1 MNSNYILSSSV
12 VEQSAV
18 NRLVVGSN
26 PTWGVFNN
34 ILKMIDTFDTLK
46 IGDKIFNSR
55 LMLGTGKYRTVDD
68 AVNSIT
74 KSECE
79 MVTVAIRRLPTNL
92 SNDNTSFLKSL
103 DWEKLWLLPN
113 TAGSQTAEEAIR
125 MAFLGHEL
133 ACQIGQE
140 DNFFV
145 KLEVISDPKY
155 LLPDPIGTLKAAE
168 FLIKKGFT
176 VLPYINADPMLAL
189 HLEDLGCA
197 TVMPLG
203 SPIGSGQGLNNLA
216 NIQIIIENAKVPVI
230 VDAGIGAP
238 SEATLAMEMG
248 ADGVLLNTA
257 VAQAKNPEKM
267 ALAMN
272 LGVQAGRLAY
282 LAGRMER
289 KYYADASSPV
299 QHISKLI

>member
-1 MNSNYILSSSV
+1 MI
-12 VEQSAV
+12 QS
-18 NRLVVGSN
+18 LD
-26 PTWGVFNN
+26 
-34 ILKMIDTFDTLK
+34 KLK
-46 IGDKIFNSR
+46 IGDKFFDSR
-55 LMLGTGKYRTVDD
+55 LMLGSGKYRTREN
-68 AVNSIT
+68 AVNSII

-79 MVTVAIRRLPTNL
+79 IVTVAVRRLPTNL
-92 SNDNTSFLKSL
+92 TNDNTSFLKFL
-103 DWEKLWLLPN
+103 DWNKLWLLPN

-125 MAFLGHEL
+125 MAYLGHEL

-168 FLIKKGFT
+168 FLVKKGFT

-216 NIQIIIENAKVPVI
+216 NIKIIIENATIPVV
-230 VDAGIGAP
+230 VDAGIGTP
-238 SEATLAMEMG
+238 SEAAQAMELG
-248 ADGVLLNTA
+248 ADAVLLNTA
-257 VAQAKNPEKM
+257 VAQSTHPSQM
-267 ALAMN
+267 AHAMN
-272 LGVQAGRLAY
+272 LAVQAGRTAY
-282 LAGRMER
+282 LAGRMEK
-289 KYYADASSPV
+289 KYYANASSPLE
-299 QHISKLI
+299 QISKLF

>member
-1 MNSNYILSSSV
+1 MNKQLD
-12 VEQSAV
+12 
-18 NRLVVGSN
+18 
-26 PTWGVFNN
+26 
-34 ILKMIDTFDTLK
+34 KLK
-46 IGDKIFNSR
+46 IGNKFFNSR
-55 LMLGTGKYRTVDD
+55 LMLGTGKYRTPTD
-68 AVNSIT
+68 AITSIQN
-74 KSECE
+74 SECE
-79 MVTVAIRRLPTNL
+79 IVTVAIRRLPTDL
-92 SNDNTSFLKSL
+92 KNDSTNFLNQL
-103 DWEKLWLLPN
+103 DWNKLWLLPN

-155 LLPDPIGTLKAAE
+155 LLPDPVGTLKAAE

-203 SPIGSGQGLNNLA
+203 SPIGSGQGLNNLN
-216 NIQIIIENAKVPVI
+216 NIQIIIENANVPVV
-230 VDAGIGAP
+230 VDAGIGTA
-238 SEATLAMEMG
+238 SEATQAMEIG
-248 ADGVLLNTA
+248 ADAVLLNTA
-257 VAQAKNPEKM
+257 VAQSKNPAQM
-267 ALAMN
+267 AESMK

-282 LAGRMER
+282 LAGRMDK
-289 KYYADASSPV
+289 KYYASASSPLN
-299 QHISKLI
+299 QISKLI

>member
-1 MNSNYILSSSV
+1 MKES
-12 VEQSAV
+12 
-18 NRLVVGSN
+18 
-26 PTWGVFNN
+26 
-34 ILKMIDTFDTLK
+34 FDKLI
-46 IGDKIFNSR
+46 IGNKSFNSR
-55 LMLGTGKYRTVDD
+55 LMLGTGKYKTTND
-68 AVNSIT
+68 AIQSIE
-74 KSECE
+74 SSDCE
-79 MVTVAIRRLPTNL
+79 IVTVAIRRLPTNL
-92 SNDNTSFLKSL
+92 KDDTTSFLGNL
-103 DWEKLWLLPN
+103 DWNKLWLLPN

-133 ACQIGQE
+133 ACQLGQE

-155 LLPDPIGTLKAAE
+155 LLPDPLGTLKAAE

-203 SPIGSGQGLNNLA
+203 SPIGSGQGINNLT
-216 NIQIIIENAKVPVI
+216 NIKIIIENSNVPVI
-230 VDAGIGAP
+230 VDAGIGTP
-238 SEATLAMEMG
+238 SEATLAMELG

-257 VAQAKNPEKM
+257 VAQSKNPSQM
-267 ALAMN
+267 AHAMN

-282 LAGRMER
+282 LAGRMD
-289 KYYADASSPV
+289 KKNYATASSPLD
-299 QHISKLI
+299 QISKL

>member
-1 MNSNYILSSSV
+1 MEKNLDK
-12 VEQSAV
+12 
-18 NRLVVGSN
+18 L
-26 PTWGVFNN
+26 N
-34 ILKMIDTFDTLK
+34 IGGKSFS
-46 IGDKIFNSR
+46 SR
-55 LMLGTGKYRTVDD
+55 LMLGTGKYRTTDD
-68 AVNSIT
+68 AIKSIE
-74 KSECE
+74 SSDCE
-79 MVTVAIRRLPTNL
+79 IVTVAIRRLPTDIK
-92 SNDNTSFLKSL
+92 NDSISFLKKL
-103 DWEKLWLLPN
+103 NWEKLWLLPN

-216 NIQIIIENAKVPVI
+216 NLQIIIENATVPVI
-230 VDAGIGAP
+230 IDAGIGAP
-238 SEATLAMEMG
+238 SEATHAMELG
-248 ADGVLLNTA
+248 ASGVLLNTA
-257 VAQAKNPEKM
+257 VAQSKNPSQM
-267 ALAMN
+267 ASAMK
-272 LGVQAGRLAY
+272 LGVQAGRMAF
-282 LAGRMER
+282 LAGRMEK
-289 KYYADASSPV
+289 KYYANASSPLE
-299 QHISKLI
+299 QISRI

>member
-1 MNSNYILSSSV
+1 MEKN
-12 VEQSAV
+12 
-18 NRLVVGSN
+18 
-26 PTWGVFNN
+26 
-34 ILKMIDTFDTLK
+34 FDRLK
-46 IGDKIFNSR
+46 IGDKFFNSR
-55 LMLGTGKYRTVDD
+55 LMLGTGKYKTTDD
-68 AVNSIT
+68 AVKSIES
-74 KSECE
+74 SECE
-79 MVTVAIRRLPTNL
+79 IITVAIRRLPTNL
-92 SNDNTSFLKSL
+92 KHDTTNFLENL

-133 ACQIGQE
+133 ACQLGQE

-155 LLPDPIGTLKAAE
+155 LLPDPLGTLKAAE
-168 FLIKKGFT
+168 FLVKKGFT

-203 SPIGSGQGLNNLA
+203 SPIGSGQGINNAA
-216 NIQIIIENAKVPVI
+216 NIKIIIENSNIPVI
-230 VDAGIGAP
+230 VDAGIGTA

-257 VAQAKNPEKM
+257 VAQSKNPSQM
-267 ALAMN
+267 AHAMN
-272 LGVQAGRLAY
+272 LGVQAGREAY
-282 LAGRMER
+282 LAGRMT
-289 KYYADASSPV
+289 KKNYATASSPLDK
-299 QHISKLI
+299 ISKL

>member
-1 MNSNYILSSSV
+1 MKENLD
-12 VEQSAV
+12 
-18 NRLVVGSN
+18 
-26 PTWGVFNN
+26 
-34 ILKMIDTFDTLK
+34 KLK
-46 IGDKIFNSR
+46 IGSKLFNSR
-55 LMLGTGKYRTVDD
+55 LMLGTGKYRTIDE
-68 AVNSIT
+68 AIKSI
-74 KSECE
+74 KSSNCE
-79 MVTVAIRRLPTNL
+79 IVTVAIRRLP
-92 SNDNTSFLKSL
+92 NDLKNDSTSFLKKL
-103 DWEKLWLLPN
+103 DWGKLWLLPN

-140 DNFFV
+140 ENFFV

-203 SPIGSGQGLNNLA
+203 SPIGSGQGLTNLA
-216 NIQIIIENAKVPVI
+216 NIKIIIENSSIPVI

-238 SEATLAMEMG
+238 SEATQAMELG

-257 VAQAKNPEKM
+257 VAQAKNPEQM

-272 LGVQAGRLAY
+272 LGVQSGRIAY
-282 LAGRMER
+282 LAGRMEK
-289 KYYADASSPV
+289 KYYADASSPLE
-299 QHISKLI
+299 QISRL

>member
-1 MNSNYILSSSV
+1 M
-12 VEQSAV
+12 Q
-18 NRLVVGSN
+18 
-26 PTWGVFNN
+26 NN
-34 ILKMIDTFDTLK
+34 LDKLK
-46 IGDKIFNSR
+46 IGDRFFDSR
-55 LMLGTGKYRTVDD
+55 LMLGTGKYKTPMD
-68 AVNSIT
+68 AIESIQT
-74 KSECE
+74 SECE
-79 MVTVAIRRLPTNL
+79 IVTVAIRRLPTEIK
-92 SNDNTSFLKSL
+92 NDSTSFLNNL

-203 SPIGSGQGLNNLA
+203 SPIGSGQGLINLE
-216 NIQIIIENAKVPVI
+216 NIQIIIENANVPII
-230 VDAGIGAP
+230 VDAGIGSP
-238 SEATLAMEMG
+238 SEATQAMEIG

-257 VAQAKNPEKM
+257 VAQSKNPSQM
-267 ALAMN
+267 ALAMK
-272 LGVQAGRLAY
+272 LGVEAGRLGY
-282 LAGRMER
+282 LAGRMEK
-289 KYYADASSPV
+289 KYYANPSSPLE
-299 QHISKLI
+299 QISKLS

>member
-1 MNSNYILSSSV
+1 MKESSD
-12 VEQSAV
+12 
-18 NRLVVGSN
+18 
-26 PTWGVFNN
+26 
-34 ILKMIDTFDTLK
+34 KLK
-46 IGDKIFNSR
+46 IGHKLFQSR
-55 LMLGTGKYRTVDD
+55 LMLGTGKYKDISS
-68 AVNSIT
+68 AISSIE
-74 KSECE
+74 SSNCE
-79 MVTVAIRRLPTNL
+79 IVTVAIRRLPTNIK
-92 SNDNTSFLKSL
+92 NDNTSFLNKL
-103 DWEKLWLLPN
+103 DWNKLWLLPN

-133 ACQIGQE
+133 ACQLGQT

-145 KLEVISDPKY
+145 KLEIISDPKY

-216 NIQIIIENAKVPVI
+216 NIQIIIENANIPVI
-230 VDAGIGAP
+230 IDAGIGSP
-238 SEATLAMEMG
+238 SEATHAMEIG

-257 VAQAKNPEKM
+257 VAQSRNPVQM
-267 ALAMN
+267 ARAMK
-272 LGVQAGRLAY
+272 LGVEAGRLAH
-282 LAGRMER
+282 LAGRMD
-289 KYYADASSPV
+289 KKQYANSSSPLE
-299 QHISKLI
+299 QISKL

>member
-1 MNSNYILSSSV
+1 MKEN
-12 VEQSAV
+12 
-18 NRLVVGSN
+18 
-26 PTWGVFNN
+26 
-34 ILKMIDTFDTLK
+34 FDQIK
-46 IGDKIFNSR
+46 IGNKFFNSR
-55 LMLGTGKYRTVDD
+55 LMLGTGKYKTTND
-68 AVNSIT
+68 AVSSI
-74 KSECE
+74 KSSKCE
-79 MVTVAIRRLPTNL
+79 IVTVAIRRLPMDL
-92 SNDNTSFLKSL
+92 KNDNISFLNNL

-168 FLIKKGFT
+168 FLVKKGFT

-203 SPIGSGQGLNNLA
+203 SPIGSGQGIDNLT
-216 NIQIIIENAKVPVI
+216 NIKIIIENSNIPVI
-230 VDAGIGAP
+230 IDAGIGTP
-238 SEATLAMEMG
+238 SEATIAMETG

-257 VAQAKNPEKM
+257 VAQSQNPGQM
-267 ALAMN
+267 AYAMN
-272 LGVQAGRLAY
+272 LAVKSGRLAY
-282 LAGRMER
+282 LAGRME
-289 KYYADASSPV
+289 KKSYASASSPLN
-299 QHISKLI
+299 QISKL

>member
-1 MNSNYILSSSV
+1 MKHNV
-12 VEQSAV
+12 
-18 NRLVVGSN
+18 
-26 PTWGVFNN
+26 
-34 ILKMIDTFDTLK
+34 DTLK
-46 IGDKIFNSR
+46 IGTKTFTSR
-55 LMLGTGKYRTVDD
+55 LMLGTGKYRTTQDGLD
-68 AVNSIT
+68 SIRT
-74 KSECE
+74 SECE
-79 MVTVAIRRLPTNL
+79 IVTVAIRRLPTNFQSDS
-92 SNDNTSFLKSL
+92 SNFLNQL
-103 DWEKLWLLPN
+103 DWKKLWLLPN

-145 KLEVISDPKY
+145 KLEIISDPKY

-216 NIQIIIENAKVPVI
+216 NIQIIVENAHVPVI
-230 VDAGIGAP
+230 VDAGIGTA
-238 SEATLAMEMG
+238 SEATRAMELG
-248 ADGVLLNTA
+248 VDGVLLNTA
-257 VAQAKNPEKM
+257 VAQSKNPSQM
-267 ALAMN
+267 ASAMN
-272 LGVQAGRLAY
+272 LGVKSGRLAY
-282 LAGRMER
+282 LAGRMEK
-289 KYYADASSPV
+289 KYYAHASSPV
-299 QHISKLI
+299 ANRSSF

>member
-1 MNSNYILSSSV
+1 
-12 VEQSAV
+12 
-18 NRLVVGSN
+18 
-26 PTWGVFNN
+26 
-34 ILKMIDTFDTLK
+34 MINTSDTLK
-46 IGDKIFNSR
+46 IGHKTFNSR
-55 LMLGTGKYRTVDD
+55 LMLGTGKYRTIND
-68 AVNSIT
+68 AVNSIVQ
-74 KSECE
+74 SECE

-92 SNDNTSFLKSL
+92 NHDNTSFLKSL
-103 DWEKLWLLPN
+103 DWKNLWLLPN

-216 NIQIIIENAKVPVI
+216 NIQIIIENSNIPVI
-230 VDAGIGAP
+230 VDAGIGTP

-272 LGVQAGRLAY
+272 LAVQSGRLAY

-289 KYYADASSPV
+289 KYYANASSPLD
-299 QHISKLI
+299 QISKLS

>member
-1 MNSNYILSSSV
+1 MKEN
-12 VEQSAV
+12 
-18 NRLVVGSN
+18 
-26 PTWGVFNN
+26 
-34 ILKMIDTFDTLK
+34 FDKLK
-46 IGDKIFNSR
+46 IGNKYFNSR
-55 LMLGTGKYRTVDD
+55 LMLGTGKYRTTDD
-68 AVNSIT
+68 AINSIE
-74 KSECE
+74 SSNCE
-79 MVTVAIRRLPTNL
+79 IVTVAIRRLPTNL
-92 SNDNTSFLKSL
+92 KNDSTSFLSKL

-203 SPIGSGQGLNNLA
+203 SPIGSGQGINNLT
-216 NIQIIIENAKVPVI
+216 NIKIIIENANVPVI
-230 VDAGIGAP
+230 VDAGIGTP
-238 SEATLAMEMG
+238 SEATLAMEIG

-257 VAQAKNPEKM
+257 VAQAKNPAQM
-267 ALAMN
+267 AHAMS
-272 LGVQAGRLAY
+272 LGVNAGRLGY
-282 LAGRMER
+282 LAGRMD
-289 KYYADASSPV
+289 KKNYATASSPLD
-299 QHISKLI
+299 QISKFT

>member
-1 MNSNYILSSSV
+1 MKENLD
-12 VEQSAV
+12 
-18 NRLVVGSN
+18 
-26 PTWGVFNN
+26 
-34 ILKMIDTFDTLK
+34 KLK
-46 IGDKIFNSR
+46 IGNKMFNSR
-55 LMLGTGKYRTVDD
+55 LMLGTGKYRTVRD
-68 AVNSIT
+68 AITSIE
-74 KSECE
+74 KSDCE
-79 MVTVAIRRLPTNL
+79 IVTVAVRRLPIDL
-92 SNDNTSFLKSL
+92 KNDNTSFLNKL
-103 DWEKLWLLPN
+103 DWQKLWLLPN

-168 FLIKKGFT
+168 FLVKKGFT

-203 SPIGSGQGLNNLA
+203 SPIGSGQGLNTLG
-216 NIQIIIENAKVPVI
+216 NIQIIIENSKIPVI
-230 VDAGIGAP
+230 VDAGIGTP
-238 SEATLAMEMG
+238 SEAAQAMEIG

-257 VAQAKNPEKM
+257 VAQAKDSAQM

-272 LGVQAGRLAY
+272 LSVKAGRLGY
-282 LAGRMER
+282 LSGRMD
-289 KYYADASSPV
+289 KKHYASPSSPLDS
-299 QHISKLI
+299 ISQL

>member
-1 MNSNYILSSSV
+1 MQDNLD
-12 VEQSAV
+12 
-18 NRLVVGSN
+18 
-26 PTWGVFNN
+26 
-34 ILKMIDTFDTLK
+34 KLK
-46 IGDKIFNSR
+46 IGDKLFDSR
-55 LMLGTGKYRTVDD
+55 LMLGTGKYKNTTHAID
-68 AVNSIT
+68 SIK

-79 MVTVAIRRLPTNL
+79 IVTVAIRRLPTNL
-92 SNDNTSFLKSL
+92 KDDSISFLNKL
-103 DWEKLWLLPN
+103 NWEKLWLLPN

-203 SPIGSGQGLNNLA
+203 SPIGSGQGLTNLA
-216 NIQIIIENAKVPVI
+216 NIQIIIENANIPVI
-230 VDAGIGAP
+230 VDAGIGTP
-238 SEATLAMEMG
+238 SEATQAMEIG

-257 VAQAKNPEKM
+257 VAQARNPSQM
-267 ALAMN
+267 ASAMK
-272 LGVQAGRLAY
+272 LGVQAGRLGY
-282 LAGRMER
+282 LAGRMEK
-289 KYYADASSPV
+289 KYYASPSSPLE
-299 QHISKLI
+299 QISKLA

>member
-1 MNSNYILSSSV
+1 MTDS
-12 VEQSAV
+12 
-18 NRLVVGSN
+18 
-26 PTWGVFNN
+26 
-34 ILKMIDTFDTLK
+34 FDRLK
-46 IGDKIFNSR
+46 IGPKNFSSR
-55 LMLGTGKYRTVDD
+55 LMLGTGKYKSVVD
-68 AVNSIT
+68 AVQSIES
-74 KSECE
+74 SECE
-79 MVTVAIRRLPTNL
+79 IVTVAVRRVPIDLKYDT
-92 SNDNTSFLKSL
+92 SNFLNSL
-103 DWEKLWLLPN
+103 NWDKLWLLPN

-168 FLIKKGFT
+168 FLVKKGFT
-176 VLPYINADPMLAL
+176 VLPYINADPILAL

-216 NIQIIIENAKVPVI
+216 NIQIIIENATIPVI
-230 VDAGIGAP
+230 VDAGIGTP
-238 SEATLAMEMG
+238 SEATIAMELG

-257 VAQAKNPEKM
+257 VAQSKNPGQM
-267 ALAMN
+267 AYAMN

-282 LAGRMER
+282 LAGRMEK
-289 KYYADASSPV
+289 KYYANPSSPLN
-299 QHISKLI
+299 QISKLL

>member
-1 MNSNYILSSSV
+1 MEKTLD
-12 VEQSAV
+12 
-18 NRLVVGSN
+18 
-26 PTWGVFNN
+26 
-34 ILKMIDTFDTLK
+34 KLK

-55 LMLGTGKYRTVDD
+55 LLLGTGKYRTTND
-68 AVNSIT
+68 AITSIENSD
-74 KSECE
+74 CE
-79 MVTVAIRRLPTNL
+79 IVTVAIRRLPTNL
-92 SNDNTSFLKSL
+92 KNDSTSFLNKL
-103 DWEKLWLLPN
+103 NWKKLWLLPN

-133 ACQIGQE
+133 ACQMGQE

-203 SPIGSGQGLNNLA
+203 SPIGSGQGLANLS
-216 NIQIIIENAKVPVI
+216 NIKIIIENANVPVI
-230 VDAGIGAP
+230 VDAGIGTP
-238 SEATLAMEMG
+238 SEATQALELG
-248 ADGVLLNTA
+248 AEAVLLNTA
-257 VAQAKNPEKM
+257 VAQSKNPAQM
-267 ALAMN
+267 ASAMKF
-272 LGVQAGRLAY
+272 GVQAGRLAY
-282 LAGRMER
+282 LSGRME
-289 KYYADASSPV
+289 KKSYASPSSPL
-299 QHISKLI
+299 QQISKLI